1 MTDSSESKKTASH
14 YQAAGVDLDAGQE
27 AVQRYKSLARATF
40 IPGVLNNLG
49 GFGAL
54 FGLRDAGV
62 DLGPD
67 ADPIL
72 VSGTD
77 GVGTKLKIATAMNRH
92 DTIGIDCV
100 AMCVNDVLTTG
111 ARPLFFL
118 DYLATGKLEPD
129 QAEAIVRGIADGCTE
144 AGCALIGG
152 ETAEM
157 PGFYPPGEYDIA
169 GFCVGVVDRKDVL
182 DPAQIKAGDRVVGI
196 ASSGI
201 HSNGYSLV
209 RKIIADAGLDLQATY
224 ANLGDSRTLG
234 EVLLE
239 PTRIYAA
246 ATAALKDSGQLV
258 GLAHITGGGFHE
270 NLPRILPAG
279 LGVGLRPESWT
290 IPGIFSFLKEAG
302 GIPEEEMYHVFN
314 MGLGLIALLRD
325 ETSEAIDALAD
336 AGYEAWE
343 IGEVIEGEGIRLKG

>member
-1 MTDSSESKKTASH
+1 MTDSNKKTASR
-14 YQAAGVDLDAGQE
+14 YQDAGVDLDAGQE
-27 AVQRYKSLARATF
+27 AVKRYKSLAQRTF
-40 IPGVLNNLG
+40 IPGVLTGLG

-54 FGLRDAGV
+54 FGLREAGV

-77 GVGTKLKIATAMNRH
+77 GVGTKLKIAMALDRH

-118 DYLATGKLEPD
+118 DYLATGKLLPD
-129 QAEAIVRGIADGCTE
+129 QAEAIVRGIAEGCAQ

-157 PGFYPPGEYDIA
+157 PGFYKAGEYDIA
-169 GFCVGVVDRKDVL
+169 GFCVGVVDRKAVL
-182 DPAQIKAGDRVVGI
+182 DPSSVQAGDTLIGI

-209 RKIIADAGLDLQATY
+209 RKIVDDAGLSLNDVFDEV
-224 ANLGDSRTLG
+224 DSERTLG
-234 EVLLE
+234 DVLLE
-239 PTRIYAA
+239 PTRIYAG
-246 ATAALKDSGQLV
+246 ATKTLLQGNAVV
-258 GLAHITGGGFHE
+258 GLSHITGGGFHE
-270 NLPRILPAG
+270 NLPRILPDG
-279 LGVGLRPESWT
+279 LGAE
-290 IPGIFSFLKEAG
+290 IEAG
-302 GIPEEEMYHVFN
+302 TWPIPPIFRFLQRRGDVSDEEMFHVFN
-314 MGLGLIALLRD
+314 MGIGLVAAFRGGP
-325 ETSEAIDALAD
+325 EGAIESLEG
-336 AGYEAWE
+336 AGYEAWP
-343 IGEVIEGEGIRLKG
+343 IGKIVDGQGVNIKE